1 MSSLETK
8 RMIGFTLCLVLGV
21 GGGLAPAGSS
31 GDRTVTPPEGSRVAV
46 SALPAES
53 STHDSDPFERA
64 FGIRIEAIRLTA
76 RGLLL
81 DIRYRVMDPERA
93 WPLLSRGVRL
103 ALYEASYKQ
112 ALRTP
117 ETPTLGA
124 LRQTTLRPV
133 AGRVYFTL
141 FDNTRAGLPA
151 GAEVRLELEGTLSR
165 PLCVEGR

>member
-1 MSSLETK
+1 MA
-8 RMIGFTLCLVLGV
+8 F
-21 GGGLAPAGSS
+21 PA
-31 GDRTVTPPEGSRVAV
+31 R
-46 SALPAES
+46 PANTATNE
-53 STHDSDPFERA
+53 SDPFERA

-81 DIRYRVMDPERA
+81 DIRYRVLDPERA

-103 ALYEASYKQ
+103 ALYEASFKG

-124 LRQTTLRPV
+124 LRQTTPRPV
-133 AGRVYFTL
+133 AGRVYFAL